1 VVTTNA
7 DLSALSE
14 LAGQFGVISNNL
26 SNLGKEISAPGAYGS
41 GDLEGEVSSFVS
53 GWSSGRSQIEKGVG
67 NLSKMLKAAVGT
79 YGKAEQAVITE
90 ANKDRA
96 AISGGSKGSRG

>member
-1 VVTTNA
+1 MVTTKA
-7 DLSALSE
+7 DLSALTE

-26 SNLGKEISAPGAYGS
+26 SNLGQEISAPGAYGN

-53 GWSSGRSQIEKGVG
+53 GWSSGRSEIEKGVE
-67 NLSKMLKAAVGT
+67 NLSKMLTAAAGT
-79 YGKAEQAVITE
+79 YDRTEQSIIGE

-96 AISGGSKGSRG
+96 AISGGPNGSTR

>member
-1 VVTTNA
+1 MVTTKA
-7 DLSALSE
+7 DLSALTE

-26 SNLGKEISAPGAYGS
+26 SNLGQEISAPGAYGN

-53 GWSSGRSQIEKGVG
+53 DR
-67 NLSKMLKAAVGT
+67 T
-79 YGKAEQAVITE
+79 EQSIIGE

-96 AISGGSKGSRG
+96 AISGGPNGSTR